1 MRSLLTQLT
10 RFGLVGLV
18 GLVIDVGVF
27 NLLRLTVL
35 SPEVLHEGPV
45 IAKVISTSIAIIA
58 NWIGNR
64 HFTFR
69 GERKS
74 HWVREGLE
82 FALVSVGGMLI
93 SLGCLWVSH
102 YLLGFTSVLAD
113 NIATN
118 VIGLALGTAFR
129 FTFYRSWVFKA
140 RIDREEHAVDAAN
153 PAPPN
158 RPADRAGAPTP

>member
-18 GLVIDVGVF
+18 GLVIDVGIF
-27 NLLRLTVL
+27 NLLRVTVL

-45 IAKVISTSIAIIA
+45 LAKVISTSIAIIA

-64 HFTFR
+64 HWTFR

-74 HWVREGLE
+74 HWVREGVE
-82 FALVSVGGMLI
+82 FALVSVGGMAI

-118 VIGLALGTAFR
+118 GIGLALGTAFR
-129 FTFYRSWVFKA
+129 FTLYRAWVFKA
-140 RIDREEHAVDAAN
+140 RIDREESVQDDAASDALETE
-153 PAPPN
+153 PVA
-158 RPADRAGAPTP
+158 

>member
-1 MRSLLTQLT
+1 MRSLLAQLT

-18 GLVIDVGVF
+18 GLGVDVGIF

-35 SPEVLHEGPV
+35 SPESLHEGPV
-45 IAKVISTSIAIIA
+45 LAKVISTSIAIVV

-64 HFTFR
+64 HWTFR

-74 HWVREGLE
+74 HWVREGIE
-82 FALVSVGGMLI
+82 FGLVSVGGMLI

-102 YLLGFTSVLAD
+102 YLLGFTSVIAD

-129 FTFYRSWVFKA
+129 FTFYRAWVFKA
-140 RIDREEHAVDAAN
+140 RIDRAEREQDYPDVAAPVEREAE
-153 PAPPN
+153 PA
-158 RPADRAGAPTP
+158 G